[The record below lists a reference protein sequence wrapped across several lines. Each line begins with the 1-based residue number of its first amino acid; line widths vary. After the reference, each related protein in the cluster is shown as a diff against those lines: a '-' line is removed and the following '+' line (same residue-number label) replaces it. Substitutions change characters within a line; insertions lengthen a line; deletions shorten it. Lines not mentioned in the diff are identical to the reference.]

1 MLEAFAFLEKFL
13 EDRDWLA
20 GDNMTIADFCAG
32 ATVVSLES
40 IASRI
45 PVGLDDF
52 PRIQAWI
59 DQIVNNIVL
68 VYYTM
73 IDNYLSLY
81 LVKLDVMDD
90 IGNICKIL

>member
-1 MLEAFAFLEKFL
+1 MDAVLEAFAFLEKFL

-59 DQIVNNIVL
+59 NRLKEIPYFDEINKPGIQKLEVMVNQ
-68 VYYTM
+68 TM
-73 IDNYLSLY
+73 EQ
-81 LVKLDVMDD
+81 
-90 IGNICKIL
+90 